1 MNSKIPSYEKLFI
14 GGQWCDPSSTDI
26 LSVFSPATE
35 EVVATIPAVT
45 ADDMDKAIAAAR
57 QAFDNGPWPRMSA
70 TERSHYLSRAA
81 EEVAKRDA
89 VIAASFTAEV
99 GGPGA
104 LASFMGVQAQ
114 KMWNDAATFHSRFKF
129 EEERDWEGGRGIL
142 TYEPVGVLATILPWN
157 GPVPTASLKMGAAL
171 AAGCTLVV
179 KPAPEA
185 PIGTLI
191 LAEALEAAGFPEG
204 VISILPAGRD
214 IGQLLVSDPR
224 IDKVAFT
231 GSTRGGAEVMSECSK
246 RIAGVTLE
254 LGGKSAAI
262 IADDIELDPIIQSTV
277 FNAIGHSGQI
287 CAALTRV
294 LIRKDRQEEL
304 VSKMA
309 ELMKSLKVGDPQDPD
324 TAIGPMISKAQRD
337 RVENYI
343 KIGREEGARLVCG
356 GSRPAHLEQG
366 WYVNPTLFAD
376 VDNKM
381 RIAQEEIFG
390 PVITVIPFDDID
402 HAVKIANDSD
412 YGLSGAVYASDI
424 ALAEKIARRVKTG
437 QISVNTWDMCVV
449 QPFGGVKKSG
459 IGREGGLEGLQEYLE
474 PKLIILPE

>member
-1 MNSKIPSYEKLFI
+1 
-14 GGQWCDPSSTDI
+14 
-26 LSVFSPATE
+26 
-35 EVVATIPAVT
+35 
-45 ADDMDKAIAAAR
+45 
-57 QAFDNGPWPRMSA
+57 
-70 TERSHYLSRAA
+70 
-81 EEVAKRDA
+81 
-89 VIAASFTAEV
+89 
-99 GGPGA
+99 
-104 LASFMGVQAQ
+104 
-114 KMWNDAATFHSRFKF
+114 
-129 EEERDWEGGRGIL
+129 
-142 TYEPVGVLATILPWN
+142 
-157 GPVPTASLKMGAAL
+157 
-171 AAGCTLVV
+171 
-179 KPAPEA
+179 
-185 PIGTLI
+185 
-191 LAEALEAAGFPEG
+191 
-204 VISILPAGRD
+204 
-214 IGQLLVSDPR
+214 
-224 IDKVAFT
+224 
-231 GSTRGGAEVMSECSK
+231 MSECSK

-343 KIGREEGARLVCG
+343 NIGREEGARLVCG
-356 GSRPAHLEQG
+356 GSRPAHLDQG

-424 ALAEKIARRVKTG
+424 ALAEKVARRVKTG

-474 PKLIILPE
+474 PKLIILPD

>member
-1 MNSKIPSYEKLFI
+1 MSAKIPSYDKLFI
-14 GGQWCDPSSTDI
+14 GGQWCEPSSSEV
-26 LSVFSPATE
+26 LSVYSPSTE
-35 EVVATIPAVT
+35 EAIATIPAVT
-45 ADDMDKAIAAAR
+45 AEDMDKAVTAAR
-57 QAFDNGPWPRMSA
+57 KAFDHGPWPKMSA
-70 TERSHYLSRAA
+70 TERSHYLLRAA
-81 EEVAKRDA
+81 EEVAKRD
-89 VIAASFTAEV
+89 VMIADSFTAEV
-99 GGPGA
+99 GGPA
-104 LASFMGVQAQ
+104 SLAGFMGVQAQ
-114 KMWNDAATFHSRFKF
+114 KMWNDAATFHSRFAF
-129 EEERDWEGGRGIL
+129 EEKREWQGGRGIL
-142 TYEPVGVLATILPWN
+142 THEPVGVLATILPWN

-171 AAGCTLVV
+171 AAGCTVVV

-191 LAEALEAAGFPEG
+191 LAEALEAAGFPPG

-214 IGQLLVSDPR
+214 IGRLLVSDLR
-224 IDKVAFT
+224 VDKVAFT

-294 LIRKDRQEEL
+294 LIRRDRQEKL

-309 ELMKSLKVGDPQDPD
+309 GLMKSLKVGDPLDPD
-324 TAIGPMISKAQRD
+324 TAIGPMISEAQRD

-343 KIGREEGARLVCG
+343 KIGCEEGARLVCG
-356 GSRPAHLEQG
+356 GTRPENLDRG

-390 PVITVIPFDDID
+390 PVITVIPFDDVD
-402 HAVKIANDSD
+402 HAVEIANDSD
-412 YGLSGAVYASDI
+412 YGLSGAVYASDV
-424 ALAEKIARRVKTG
+424 ALAENIARRVRTG

-459 IGREGGLEGLQEYLE
+459 IGREGGLEGLREYLE

>member
-1 MNSKIPSYEKLFI
+1 MKSSIPSYDKLFI
-14 GGQWCDPSSTDI
+14 GGRWLSPAGSKK
-26 LSVFSPATE
+26 LSVHSPSTE
-35 EVVATIPAVT
+35 EVIATVPLVT
-45 ADDMDKAIAAAR
+45 AEDMDNAISAAR
-57 QAFDNGPWPRMSA
+57 QAFDHGPWPKMTA
-70 TERSHYLSRAA
+70 TERSQYLVRAA
-81 EEVAKRDA
+81 EEVAKRDDL
-89 VIAASFTAEV
+89 IARSFSEEV

-104 LASFMGVQAQ
+104 LAGFMGIQAQ
-114 KMWNDAATFHSRFKF
+114 KMWNDAATFHSRFDF
-129 EEERDWEGGRGIL
+129 EEKRDWAGGRGFL
-142 TYEPVGVLATILPWN
+142 VHEPVGVLATILPWN

-214 IGQLLVSDPR
+214 IGRQLVADPR

-231 GSTRGGAEVMSECSK
+231 GSTRGGVEVMSECAK

-262 IADDIELDPIIQSTV
+262 IADDIDLDPIIQSTV

-294 LIRKDRQEEL
+294 LIRRDRQEEL

-309 ELMKSLKVGDPQDPD
+309 SLMESLKVGDPFDSD
-324 TAIGPMISKAQRD
+324 TAIGPMISESQRD
-337 RVENYI
+337 RVESYI
-343 KIGREEGARLVCG
+343 DIGRAEGARLVCG
-356 GSRPAHLEQG
+356 GGRPENLDRG

-376 VDNKM
+376 VDNSM

-390 PVITVIPFDDID
+390 PVITVIPFDNID
-402 HAVKIANDSD
+402 HAVDIANDSD
-412 YGLSGAVYASDI
+412 YGLSGAVYASDQN
-424 ALAEKIARRVKTG
+424 LAEQIARRVRTG
-437 QISVNTWDMCVV
+437 QISINTWDMCVV
-449 QPFGGVKKSG
+449 QPFGGMKKSG

-474 PKLIILPE
+474 PKLILLPD